1 MRVELISGAAGA
13 GVGIVAAE
21 TIEETTGNAWGGL
34 VVAALGLWA
43 GRQAR
48 GKAIKSFGGGMAI
61 GAAGMTVANLVQEPV
76 RQLITPL
83 ISGALPAPANG
94 EGPSK

>member
-21 TIEETTGNAWGGL
+21 TIEESTGNAWGGL
-34 VVAALGLWA
+34 VVAALGLWV

-48 GKAIKSFGGGMAI
+48 GAAIKSFGGGMAI
-61 GAAGMTVANLVQEPV
+61 GSAGMTVANLVEAPV

-83 ISGALPAPANG
+83 VSGALPAPAASAANDD
-94 EGPSK
+94 